1 MPRTYLESFYA
12 NEAKDLTNQINKH
25 AQEKNVEIQSAQVFK
40 SPESAWFEAIVVFE
54 RPIVYE
60 VHEIQASPINEEGSL
75 TQNLLNR
82 NGKR

>member
-25 AQEKNVEIQSAQVFK
+25 AQEKDVEIQSAQVFK

-54 RPIVYE
+54 KPIVVCMLE
-60 VHEIQASPINEEGSL
+60 PDIIDGPGITCSQTG
-75 TQNLLNR
+75 
-82 NGKR
+82 

>member
-25 AQEKNVEIQSAQVFK
+25 AQEKDVEIQSAQVFK

-60 VHEIQASPINEEGSL
+60 VQASPINEERSL
-75 TQNLLNR
+75 IQNLLNR

>member
-1 MPRTYLESFYA
+1 MPRTYVQNFYA
-12 NEAKDLTNQINKH
+12 NTAEELTNDINAH
-25 AQEKNVEIQSAQVFK
+25 ARLMNVEIQSLQVFK

-54 RPIVYE
+54 QPIVYE